1 MEKDSLILFKSIIKK
16 TSEASEN
23 LRTSYDTSLLSHGS
37 FFVVIEMVVV
47 ILDVVV
53 VVKVRC
59 CAPTLVWIQNFLGK
73 VVWILLKS
81 RYFINLQEGCVF
93 KANLVFLIRG
103 LYLVWISLLV

>member
-1 MEKDSLILFKSIIKK
+1 MILFKSIIKK

-23 LRTSYDTSLLSHGS
+23 LRMSYDTSLLSHGS

-73 VVWILLKS
+73 LVWILLKS
-81 RYFINLQEGCVF
+81 NF
-93 KANLVFLIRG
+93 
-103 LYLVWISLLV
+103 S

>member
-23 LRTSYDTSLLSHGS
+23 LRTSYDTLLLSHGS

-53 VVKVRC
+53 VVEVRC
-59 CAPTLVWIQNFLGK
+59 CAPTLV
-73 VVWILLKS
+73 
-81 RYFINLQEGCVF
+81 
-93 KANLVFLIRG
+93 
-103 LYLVWISLLV
+103 